1 MHMHTLLISKIP
13 LHQSLQLPKA
23 KIYQGTAE
31 ILTLNRKG
39 HGLLELAIVVQHA
52 EWFVSLHLNL
62 QLILLSQVCE
72 FVSTQPQCQLQVF
85 VPFNLWGC
93 HWCLLVVNNTKKE
106 IQILNSLASVP
117 HFRDEKKEI
126 TMVTS

>member
-1 MHMHTLLISKIP
+1 MTFYSLCRSLMHMHTLLISKIP

-52 EWFVSLHLNL
+52 EWFVSFHLNL
-62 QLILLSQVCE
+62 
-72 FVSTQPQCQLQVF
+72 
-85 VPFNLWGC
+85 
-93 HWCLLVVNNTKKE
+93 
-106 IQILNSLASVP
+106 
-117 HFRDEKKEI
+117 
-126 TMVTS
+126 